1 MDDGALLVEPV
12 PFYKRRE
19 FQLGAGV
26 FIVGAV
32 IVLVRGLR

>member
-12 PFYKRRE
+12 PFYKRPELRVA
-19 FQLGAGV
+19 AGV
-26 FIVGAV
+26 FVVGAV